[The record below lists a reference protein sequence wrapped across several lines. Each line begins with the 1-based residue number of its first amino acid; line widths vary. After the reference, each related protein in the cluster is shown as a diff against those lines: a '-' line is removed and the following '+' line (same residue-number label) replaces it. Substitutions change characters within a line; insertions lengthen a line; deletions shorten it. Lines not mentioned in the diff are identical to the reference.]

1 MKKLPSKWNMVAV
14 PFVLSIFMSAI
25 ISFVSTF
32 RAVGFIDGLFG
43 KRLGAWGLSWL
54 VAFPALLMVLPI
66 VRRIVARFVELPG
79 PAR

>member
-1 MKKLPSKWNMVAV
+1 MKKLPPRWNMIAL

-32 RAVGFIDGLFG
+32 RAVGYIDGLFI
-43 KRLGAWGLSWL
+43 KWLGAWGLSWF
-54 VAFPALLMVLPI
+54 VAFPALLLVLPI